1 MISCGEPSGDLYA
14 GALAAEIFR
23 LDPSAVIT
31 GFGGERLEAAGASL
45 VGNFSGL
52 SVTGLLEVARVLP
65 RTYATYRRLVQD
77 AAAVRPDV
85 FVAIDFPDFN
95 FALARALARLGV
107 PIVYYISPQLW
118 AWRRGRMRTMRRLAD
133 LVLVIFPFEEAIY
146 READVPVQWVGHP
159 LLDLAK
165 APEPR
170 AAFLARCGLDP
181 QRPVVAL
188 LPGSRRNEL
197 RAILPDLVRA
207 AVLIR
212 ARVPDVQFIV
222 ARAPHLGDRDFEPL
236 AAIGADRARGA
247 VFQAPDA
254 SNQAGVAAT
263 ASATAPIDASLRTT
277 TTPPGLAPGIAIV
290 EGGADDVLAAAD
302 VALVASGTVTVQ
314 GALHECPMVVVY
326 RLSSLTYWLGKPF
339 VHVDTYAMANL
350 VAGRRV
356 VAELIQDA
364 FTPEAV
370 ATEALRVLLDAGY
383 AAHMRREL
391 REVRGKLGTP
401 GASRRAAAAVL
412 EVARAGRVDPLG

>member
-31 GFGGERLEAAGASL
+31 GFGGDRLEAAGASL

-65 RTYATYRRLVQD
+65 RTYATYRRLVRD

-159 LLDLAK
+159 LLDLAR
-165 APEPR
+165 APQPR
-170 AAFLARCGLDP
+170 ATFLARCGLDP

-197 RAILPDLVRA
+197 RAILPDL
-207 AVLIR
+207 
-212 ARVPDVQFIV
+212 
-222 ARAPHLGDRDFEPL
+222 
-236 AAIGADRARGA
+236 
-247 VFQAPDA
+247 
-254 SNQAGVAAT
+254 
-263 ASATAPIDASLRTT
+263 
-277 TTPPGLAPGIAIV
+277 
-290 EGGADDVLAAAD
+290 
-302 VALVASGTVTVQ
+302 
-314 GALHECPMVVVY
+314 
-326 RLSSLTYWLGKPF
+326 
-339 VHVDTYAMANL
+339 
-350 VAGRRV
+350 
-356 VAELIQDA
+356 
-364 FTPEAV
+364 
-370 ATEALRVLLDAGY
+370 
-383 AAHMRREL
+383 
-391 REVRGKLGTP
+391 
-401 GASRRAAAAVL
+401 
-412 EVARAGRVDPLG
+412 